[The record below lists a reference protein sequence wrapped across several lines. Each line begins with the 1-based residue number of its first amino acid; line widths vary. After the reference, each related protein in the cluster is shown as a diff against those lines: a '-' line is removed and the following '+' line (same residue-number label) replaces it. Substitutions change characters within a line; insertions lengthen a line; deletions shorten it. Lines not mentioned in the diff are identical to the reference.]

1 MTRRRSGAVSLLTA
15 GLLLAAVLQ
24 SPARA
29 ATTAAPTLTITP
41 TTVGNTFTVGQQVKL
56 GFSTD
61 AATVNW
67 TVRDATGTE
76 VAKGSASAASLNGQ
90 LPLSIS
96 TPGWYQTDLSVV
108 GADGTTTF
116 GGTDFAVLTPHDFST
131 STDTRIGVAGALGF
145 GNTTANPGLESVPL
159 MAMGGISTDR
169 DEAFWAAAETTKGV
183 IEFPQRVKDYKAA
196 LDANNVDF
204 LNILDYGNTL
214 YYPDEAPSTDEQREA
229 FTRYAVAAVDQFG
242 TEHTTYELWNE
253 WNLRDPNGAAKAS
266 PENYVALLKT
276 VSAAIRAKHPDVKL
290 TGPSLAVI
298 NDWQGWFTKFAD
310 LGGLDYVDA
319 VTIHPYVQPLDPEA
333 SVTYVNTIRNIMA
346 AHGSTK
352 PIYISEQGWAT
363 GTNPSAVSEPAQ
375 ARDLVRG
382 NLLAYGNGVA
392 RYSSY
397 NFMDSGNDPSNV
409 EHRFGLVRN
418 RLDARGALVPKPS
431 YVATAVLA
439 RQIDELPLIGQ
450 TRFGSNGYDVAF
462 NAGGGQS
469 VHAVWS
475 ATPGVVAATAPA
487 GSTVQVTNMYG
498 VETTLTADPGGHVW
512 VTAGPDPVYLKG
524 AISGPMLPSGRLAL
538 SVAPEIAGDPA
549 TGTMT
554 YTNPD
559 AVGHTFT
566 VSAGGAETSGSVAAG
581 ATATAPVSYPAQE
594 STGPRTYTAKVTV
607 DGRAV
612 ALLTATGT
620 ATPPLSVTAS
630 HVVNGSGKD
639 LLRFRVTNASSH
651 ALPIEGLDWASGT
664 ASGTLLTGYTI
675 GANAT
680 QEADVPITLT
690 GPGTWSASLRRVGET
705 DIRASGKLNPVT
717 APTVAER
724 HTVTLDGVVD
734 SVVAAQPAIA
744 LEGTGTPPVT
754 GWGGPSDL
762 SGKLWLTHDDQN
774 LYLSAQITDDVF
786 SQPNRAGNIWAGDGI
801 QLGMTAGAP
810 GEATTTQEI
819 GVALTDA
826 GPVDT
831 WRWTPTSQTGTP
843 PGVQAKVVR
852 DETAKTTTYEIAV
865 PWSTLGFAA
874 KDRLLS
880 ATVVVN
886 ENDGTGRRGWLTWG
900 KGVAETKN
908 PALFNAIRLDPAAIG

>member
-41 TTVGNTFTVGQQVKL
+41 TTVGNTFTVGQQVQL

-61 AATVNW
+61 ATTVSW
-67 TVRDATGTE
+67 TVRDAGGTE
-76 VAKGSASAASLNGQ
+76 VAKGSAPAATLNGQ
-90 LPLSIS
+90 LTLPIS
-96 TPGWYQTDLSVV
+96 TPGWYQTDLTAV
-108 GADGTTTF
+108 GADGTTTL

-131 STDTRIGVAGALGF
+131 STDTRIGVAGALAF
-145 GNTTANPGLESVPL
+145 GGAANPGLEAVPL
-159 MAMGGISTDR
+159 MAKGGISTDR
-169 DEAFWAAAETTKGV
+169 DEAFWSAAETTKGV
-183 IEFPQRVKDYKAA
+183 IQFPQRYKDYKAA
-196 LDANNVDF
+196 LDANNIDF

-214 YYPDEAPSTDEQREA
+214 YYPDEAPATDEQREA
-229 FTRYAVAAVDQFG
+229 FTRYAVAAVDQWG

-253 WNLRDPNGAAKAS
+253 WNLRDPNGAAKGS
-266 PENYVALLKT
+266 PENYVALLKM
-276 VSAAIRAKHPDVKL
+276 VSPAVRAKHPDVKL

-346 AHGSTK
+346 AHDSTK

-397 NFMDSGNDPSNV
+397 NFMDSGTDPSNV

-475 ATPGVVAATAPA
+475 TTPGVVAATAPA
-487 GSTVQVTNMYG
+487 GSTVQVTNLYG
-498 VETTLTADPGGHVW
+498 VETTLTADAGGHVW

-524 AISGPMLPSGRLAL
+524 AITGPMLPSGRFAM
-538 SVAPEIAGDPA
+538 SVGPEIAGDPA
-549 TGTMT
+549 AGTLT
-554 YTNPD
+554 FTNPD
-559 AVGHTFT
+559 SVTHAFT
-566 VSAGGAETSGSVAAG
+566 VSAGGAETSGSVAPG
-581 ATATAPVSYPAQE
+581 ATATAPVTYPAQE
-594 STGPRTYTAKVTV
+594 STGPRTYSATVTV

-612 ALLTATGT
+612 AVISAAGT
-620 ATPPLSVTAS
+620 ATPPLSVTGS
-630 HVVNGSGKD
+630 HVLNGSGQG

-651 ALPIEGLDWASGT
+651 DLPIAGLDWVSGT
-664 ASGTLLTGYTI
+664 ASGTLLADTTV
-675 GANAT
+675 AAHAT
-680 QEADVPITLT
+680 VQADVPL
-690 GPGTWSASLRRVGET
+690 PDVSTWSANLRRTGLA
-705 DIRASGKLNPVT
+705 DIKASGKLVPVA
-717 APTVAER
+717 APTVAKR
-724 HTVTLDGVVD
+724 HTVTLDGAID
-734 SVVAAQPAIA
+734 PAVARQPAIA

-762 SGKLWLTHDDQN
+762 SGSLWLTHDDQN
-774 LYLSAQITDDVF
+774 LYLSAKVTDDVF
-786 SQPNRAGNIWAGDGI
+786 SQPNRAGNIWGGDGI

-810 GEATTTQEI
+810 GEATSTQEI

-831 WRWTPTSQTGTP
+831 WRWTPTSRTGTP

-852 DETAKTTTYEIAV
+852 DEAAHTTTYEIAV

-874 KDRLLS
+874 EDRLLS
-880 ATVVVN
+880 ATVVLN

-908 PALFNAIRLDPAAIG
+908 PALFNAVRLDPAAAP

>member
-1 MTRRRSGAVSLLTA
+1 MARRRSGAVSLLTA

-24 SPARA
+24 SPAGA
-29 ATTAAPTLTITP
+29 ATTAAPSLTITP
-41 TTVGNTFTVGQQVKL
+41 TTVGNTFTAGEQVAL

-61 AATVNW
+61 ATTVNW
-67 TVRDATGTE
+67 TVRDAAGTE

-90 LPLSIS
+90 LQLPIS
-96 TPGWYQTDLSVV
+96 TPGWYQTDLTVV
-108 GADGTTTF
+108 GSDGTTTL

-131 STDTRIGVAGALGF
+131 STDTRIGVATALGF
-145 GNTTANPGLESVPL
+145 SSGANPGIESVPL
-159 MAMGGISTDR
+159 LSRAGISTAR

-183 IEFPQRVKDYKAA
+183 IQFPQKVKDYKAA
-196 LDANNVDF
+196 LDANHVDF
-204 LNILDYGNTL
+204 LNILDYGNPL
-214 YYPDEAPSTDEQREA
+214 YYPDEAPATDEQREA

-266 PENYVALLKT
+266 PENYVALLKM
-276 VSAAIRAKHPDVKL
+276 VSSAVRAKHPDVKL

-333 SVTYVNTIRNIMA
+333 SVTYLNTIRSIMT

-352 PIYISEQGWAT
+352 PIYITEQGWAT

-382 NLLAYGNGVA
+382 QLLSYGAGVA

-397 NFMDSGNDPSNV
+397 NFMDSGTDPSNV

-418 RLDARGALVPKPS
+418 RLDSRGALVPKPS

-450 TRFGSNGYDVAF
+450 TRFGTGGYDVAF

-475 ATPGVVAATAPA
+475 ATRGVVAATAPA
-487 GSTVQVTNMYG
+487 GSTVQVTDLYG
-498 VETTLTADPGGHVW
+498 VETTLTADAGGHVW
-512 VTAGPDPVYLKG
+512 VTAGPDPVYLRG
-524 AISGPMLPSGRLAL
+524 AISGPMLPSSRFAL

-549 TGTMT
+549 TGTLT
-554 YTNPD
+554 FTNPD
-559 AVGHTFT
+559 PVTHAFT
-566 VSAGGAETSGSVAAG
+566 VTAGGGETSGSVTAG
-581 ATATAPVSYPAQE
+581 ATATAPVNYPAQD
-594 STGPRTYTAKVTV
+594 STGARSYSAKVTV
-607 DGRAV
+607 DGNAV
-612 ALLTATGT
+612 ALLSTTGT
-620 ATPPLSVTAS
+620 ATPPLTVTAS
-630 HVVNGSGKD
+630 HVLNGSGKD
-639 LLRFRVTNASSH
+639 LLRFRITNASSQPLQV
-651 ALPIEGLDWASGT
+651 AGLDWASGT
-664 ASGTLLTGYTI
+664 ASGTLCAGCTI
-675 GANAT
+675 PAHGT
-680 QEADVPITLT
+680 EEADVPLTLT
-690 GPGTWSASLRRVGET
+690 AASTWSASLRRTGAT
-705 DIRASGKLNPVT
+705 DIKAAGKLNPVT
-717 APTVAER
+717 ALTTAKR
-724 HTVTLDGVVD
+724 HTVTLDGVID
-734 SVVAAQPAIA
+734 PAVARQPAIA

-754 GWGGPSDL
+754 GWGGPADL
-762 SGKLWLTHDDQN
+762 SGSLWLTHDDQN
-774 LYLSAQITDDVF
+774 LYLSAKITDDVF
-786 SQPNRAGNIWAGDGI
+786 SQPNRGGNIWAGDGL

-810 GEATTTQEI
+810 GEATATQEI
-819 GVALTDA
+819 GAALTDA

-831 WRWTPTSQTGTP
+831 WRWTPTSQTGVP
-843 PGVQAKVVR
+843 PGVQGNVVR
-852 DETAKTTTYEIAV
+852 DEATHTTTYEIAI

-880 ATVVVN
+880 ATVVLN

-908 PALFNAIRLDPAAIG
+908 PALFNAVRLDPTAAG